1 MKDGKILEDKRNV
14 PNWSNLSFTKKLKI

>member
-1 MKDGKILEDKRNV
+1 MKDGKILEDKKNV

>member
-1 MKDGKILEDKRNV
+1 MKDVKILEDKKNV